1 MCTELSFPVFVV
13 SERVW
18 EDQVEASD
26 FVVAVFLWL
35 MDDKG
40 AWRGR
45 GLPSG
50 PSVSPVGARI

>member
-1 MCTELSFPVFVV
+1 MFVV